1 MLKKKKNEGCSKI
14 HNIMKEDVGSIRV
27 TLPWVEDLIVAY
39 LIIEACLRAEQAF
52 SDTQGASAISAVFGG
67 QG

>member
-1 MLKKKKNEGCSKI
+1 M
-14 HNIMKEDVGSIRV
+14 GSIRV